1 MSNKVKNRV
10 GEKHITNEGY
20 EIEIVE
26 YKGNRNSTVR
36 FKDGTLVYNKEYADI
51 LKGRVKNPYHKSVCG
66 IGYYGEGVYSA
77 RDVAGNKTRV
87 YNIWIKMLQ
96 RCYSEK
102 SFIKHPT
109 YKDVTV
115 CEEWHNFQNFAQ
127 WYENNYVEGF
137 ELDKDILV
145 KGNKMYS
152 PKTCCFI
159 LKEINNVF
167 KGSKQGK
174 FTRGV
179 NAAGNKFRASYQSKH
194 IGSYSTPEQA
204 FQAYKTAK
212 EKHIKEVAEK
222 YKNQITK
229 EVYNALYNYQVEIT
243 D

>member
-1 MSNKVKNRV
+1 MRKDRI
-10 GEKHITNEGY
+10 GEKFKNKKGENYTI
-20 EIEIVE
+20 IE
-26 YKGNRNSTVR
+26 YNT
-36 FKDGTLVYNKEYADI
+36 FKDCVIQFEDGTIIKNLIYSNVR
-51 LKGRVKNPYHKSVCG
+51 KGEVKNPNFPAILGVGY
-66 IGYYGEGVYSA
+66 IGVGKYKAS
-77 RDVAGNKTRV
+77 DDNKKHNKIYLTW
-87 YNIWIKMLQ
+87 YCMFQ
-96 RCYSEK
+96 RCYSELHQ
-102 SFIKHPT
+102 IKAKT
-109 YKDVTV
+109 YKDCSVV
-115 CEEWHNFQNFAQ
+115 EEWHNFQNFAQ